1 MLLHRTILSNF
12 PIKVKSKYK
21 IFYESRWQEVIA
33 KVYKTRI
40 QILMISKWY
49 FNCAALI
56 SITWRTKL
64 ASVGKLCGRIYRQIH
79 NKTNSWNNWHFRSG
93 ISLLLLASNLNSK
106 TKMLQLHE
114 TNNLI
119 RVWSWEKFL
128 FSWNFWNNSFYK
140 CLLETVFMI
149 CQTWVQIAAFSILY
163 SNELCNSLK

>member
-1 MLLHRTILSNF
+1 MLVYSRYSTIYRLNYVPYNVISWDISIHKFIQSQKTETKTLLLEQYQKLSNILLQRTILSNF
-12 PIKVKSKYK
+12 HIEVESKYK

-79 NKTNSWNNWHFRSG
+79 NKTNSWNTWHFRSD
-93 ISLLLLASNLNSK
+93 ISFLLLWLAISIHKLNSK
-106 TKMLQLHE
+106 DVT
-114 TNNLI
+114 I
-119 RVWSWEKFL
+119 
-128 FSWNFWNNSFYK
+128 
-140 CLLETVFMI
+140 
-149 CQTWVQIAAFSILY
+149 TWD
-163 SNELCNSLK
+163 K